1 MKKRLFAVLAL
12 LLASLLLFSACDLKP
27 AKPLRLELHG
37 DGDESMGI
45 GRIKLHGGGETA
57 TKTLALPEKF
67 EHFSLE
73 VAAGISF
80 QGPHS
85 EADIVIDES
94 LEERAVVLEADGNI
108 AEFINLSLDE
118 GIGRIKISTKRQA
131 LLVGPAYIRIRIGAP
146 VKNLAINGAWKVTYD
161 CPSIKNC
168 DIEINGT
175 ANSDFTFGTL
185 KSLDLVINGAGAC
198 RLFGTAEEA
207 EIELNGAA
215 NVEAFDLVVQEAT
228 VEINGAGS
236 CEITA
241 EKELE
246 VDLNGVGRV
255 TYAGDPELDKEIHG
269 IGTVR
274 KR

>member
-1 MKKRLFAVLAL
+1 MKKRLSAVLAL
-12 LLASLLLFSACDLKP
+12 LLASLLLFAACDLKP
-27 AKPLRLELHG
+27 AKPLRLELHE
-37 DGDESMGI
+37 DGDNGI
-45 GRIKLHGGGETA
+45 GRIKLRGGGKMV
-57 TKTLALPEKF
+57 TKTLDLPERF
-67 EHFSLE
+67 DHFSLE

-80 QGPHS
+80 KGPHS

-131 LLVGPAYIRIRIGAP
+131 LLTGPAKMQIRVGAP
-146 VKNLAINGAWKVTYD
+146 VKNLAINGAWKVAYD

-168 DIEINGT
+168 DIEINGA
-175 ANSDFTFGTL
+175 ANGSFTFGAL
-185 KSLDLVINGAGAC
+185 KSLDLVINGAGTC
-198 RLFGTAEEA
+198 SLFGTAQEA

-215 NVEAFDLVVQEAT
+215 NVEAFDLVAQEAC

-236 CEITA
+236 CNITA
-241 EKELE
+241 EQELE
-246 VDLNGVGRV
+246 VDLNGVGSV
-255 TYAGDPELDKEIHG
+255 TYAGDPALDKEIHG

-274 KR
+274 KK